1 MIDLDTSRASEVFEV
16 FTTGY
21 RNNEEVNMEKDNE
34 ATEGKILWTDEEI
47 EQYND
52 HLDHQDFMD
61 LEDAFGYDRAVE
73 LTR

>member
-1 MIDLDTSRASEVFEV
+1 M

-21 RNNEEVNMEKDNE
+21 RNNEEVNMGKDNE